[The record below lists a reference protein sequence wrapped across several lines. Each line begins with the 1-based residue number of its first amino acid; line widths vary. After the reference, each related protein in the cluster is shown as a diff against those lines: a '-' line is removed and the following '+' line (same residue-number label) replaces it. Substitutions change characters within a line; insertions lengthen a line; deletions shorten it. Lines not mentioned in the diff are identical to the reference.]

1 MAAIWLYLVFP
12 LQDHK
17 TTHNT
22 KQHRHTQ
29 NITHTQKQYGC
40 TLFLR
45 SRTIKR
51 HTTQN
56 YTHTQ
61 KQYRCTLLLRSRTIK
76 GHTTQNNTHT
86 HTHTHTHKTKQHTQ
100 KQYRCTLLLRSRTM
114 VTWKMGCTSVFLSPL
129 SKRDRS
135 CVTIDTRRRVSQEL
149 VGKPFLVTIITK
161 IVPGGLYKNVPG
173 VS

>member
-56 YTHTQ
+56 YT
-61 KQYRCTLLLRSRTIK
+61 
-76 GHTTQNNTHT
+76 
-86 HTHTHTHKTKQHTQ
+86 HTQ